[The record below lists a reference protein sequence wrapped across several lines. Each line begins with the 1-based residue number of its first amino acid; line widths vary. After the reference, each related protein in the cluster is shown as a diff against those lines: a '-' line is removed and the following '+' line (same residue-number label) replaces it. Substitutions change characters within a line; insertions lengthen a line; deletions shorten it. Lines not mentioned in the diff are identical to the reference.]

1 MCNMITYNYISAIN
15 RDYLEFDKAK
25 VRKVLFNTNRTLGFS
40 STINKKCEQIIETSR
55 NKLSVVEIEKTQKDT
70 NFTKLKELGVQYNN
84 HPNRLEPLR
93 SCFLFLTFID

>member
-1 MCNMITYNYISAIN
+1 MITYNYISAIN

-70 NFTKLKELGVQYNN
+70 NFTNLKELGVQNN
-84 HPNRLEPLR
+84 THPNRLEPLR
-93 SCFLFLTFID
+93 SCFLCLTFID